1 MTSKIRIRIVLNKV
15 DSLVISKI
23 KGIGN
28 KSQVALFDFCK
39 SNSIGSIEDLRSFD
53 LNHIPALKR
62 SVKPLTSFFENE
74 EYLTSREDV
83 RSLLSEWQN
92 TGVEVI
98 TYGSPQYP
106 NQLTELEDPPAFLYC
121 RGNISLLTNLK
132 SIAVVG
138 TRENTRIGELIASK
152 TVSHFVSQDYCV
164 VSGLAIGIDTIAHQ
178 ATLDS
183 SGKTIAVLVDIEKVS
198 PAKNKGLADQ
208 ILEQGGLLV
217 AENPP
222 GTNVIPALFA
232 KRDRI
237 QSGLSLAVFAIETSI
252 DGGTMHAV
260 KTANKLGRN
269 VYVPNA
275 VAAGYADLSDKPI
288 SGTQMLVEEGRAIE
302 YTRDSYIQIQ
312 KDLEN
317 SIHSGSDSPENQDL
331 FS

>member
-1 MTSKIRIRIVLNKV
+1 MNKI

-28 KSQVALFDFCK
+28 KSQVALFEFCK
-39 SNSIGSIEDLRSFD
+39 SNSIVSIEELRNFD
-53 LNHIPALKR
+53 LNHIPAVKR
-62 SVKPLTSFFENE
+62 SVKLLMDFIENDE
-74 EYLTSREDV
+74 HLKSREDAE
-83 RSLLSEWQN
+83 SLLREWQN
-92 TGVEVI
+92 SSIQVI

-106 NQLTELEDPPAFLYC
+106 IQLSELEDPPAFLYC
-121 RGNISLLTNLK
+121 RGDTSLLTNLQ

-138 TRENTRIGELIASK
+138 TRENTSIGELIATK

-164 VSGLAIGIDTIAHQ
+164 VSGLALGIDTIAHQ
-178 ATLDS
+178 ATLNI

-198 PAKNKGLADQ
+198 PAKNKALADQ
-208 ILEQGGLLV
+208 ILKRGGLLV

-222 GTNVIPALFA
+222 GTNVIPALFV

-252 DGGTMHAV
+252 GGGTMHAV
-260 KTANKLGRN
+260 KIANKLGRN
-269 VYVPNA
+269 VYVPNPS
-275 VAAGYADLSDKPI
+275 AAGYPDLSDKPI
-288 SGTQMLVEEGRAIE
+288 LGTQMLVKEGRAIS
-302 YTRDSYIQIQ
+302 YTRDSYGDIQ

-317 SIHSGSDSPENQDL
+317 AIHRDLKARSNQDL